1 MGNRR
6 MGRKRL
12 FSLNK
17 KGKDNANK
25 AGPAFVNAI
34 VSNTVNRSGHEIVTE
49 IAIDLQGTDLE
60 STGSAMTVDPGRG
73 DVAGST
79 GLLIGQPG
87 LTGSYLYQHTV
98 AENGYLIGADMICTE
113 TPAGATKDI
122 DLIVSTASTGSVAMI
137 HDSNLAEY
145 GERHIGPG
153 AVSTMLIDGTGSWSA
168 GDFRSYYVSASSTEH
183 PSLPISGNITG
194 DGTESRDGQYLY
206 LARGNATTTD
216 IGSFNAGKYVI
227 RLYGIAAVADKK
239 VKQPAMY

>member
-17 KGKDNANK
+17 YGKTQLSANS
-25 AGPAFVNAI
+25 AGAAFENAI
-34 VSNTVNRSGHEIVTE
+34 VSNTVTRNGHEIVTE

-73 DVAGST
+73 DVPGAT
-79 GLLIGQPG
+79 GLLIGQAG
-87 LTGSYLYQHTV
+87 LTGSYLAKHTV

-113 TPAGATKDI
+113 TPAGATRDI
-122 DLIVSTASTGSVAMI
+122 DLIVSTASTGSLVMI
-137 HDSNLAEY
+137 HDSNLAGV
-145 GERHIGPG
+145 GERIYGPG

-168 GDFRSYYVSASSTEH
+168 GEFRSYYVSASSTEH
-183 PSLPISGNITG
+183 PSLPISGNVTG
-194 DGTESRDGQYLY
+194 EGQYLY

-216 IGSFNAGKYVI
+216 HGSFNAGKYVI
-227 RLYGIAAVADKK
+227 RLYGIAEVADKK
-239 VKQPAMY
+239 IKQPVMP